1 MCQICKD
8 WQLGK
13 LNITEAWRNLNEA
26 REAGFETN
34 EALAHYFEVAE
45 MLAEEQNETTKR

>member
-13 LNITEAWRNLNEA
+13 LTITEAWRNLNEA
-26 REAGFETN
+26 KEAGILSED
-34 EALAHYFEVAE
+34 LI
-45 MLAEEQNETTKR
+45 TTMK